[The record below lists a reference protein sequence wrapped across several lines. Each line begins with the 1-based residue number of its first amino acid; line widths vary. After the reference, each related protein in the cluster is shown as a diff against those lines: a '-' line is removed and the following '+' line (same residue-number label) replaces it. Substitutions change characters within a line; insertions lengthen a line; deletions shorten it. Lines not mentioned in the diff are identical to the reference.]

1 VYLPVD
7 LIGYELSGISEVD
20 QGDVL
25 IRFFVMIEFL
35 FLLRPCWRA
44 DFMACLTDSRRSLL
58 ISFLVIAFIL
68 LLLLNRVEEV
78 GEHLEEVILLG

>member
-1 VYLPVD
+1 MYLPVD

-35 FLLRPCWRA
+35 FLLRPCGRA
-44 DFMACLTDSRRSLL
+44 GFIAYLADSRRSLL